1 MEFKYKQ
8 VAEASRGD
16 SSGGLSA
23 PRKEICP
30 RELRLWEAV
39 LLSTVTQL
47 WGSG

>member
-8 VAEASRGD
+8 VAQAGPGD

-23 PRKEICP
+23 PRKEIRP
-30 RELRLWEAV
+30 RELRLREAV